1 MSLGMHHKAFVESLS
16 RGHRLRRE
24 EARGLAREIL
34 KGSFPPSVIASI
46 LVLMNTRPFTCQEVL
61 GFRDEFIEAALPLDF
76 SEFDPVD
83 VCGTGGDGKSTF
95 NISTASAFLLAAS
108 GIPVAKHGNYAVSS
122 LFGSSTIVE
131 AMGYRFKTD
140 PDALKRELEKTNIC
154 FLHAPL
160 FHPAMKVVAP
170 VRKELG
176 VKTIFNILGPLLN
189 PAQVRFQ
196 MSGVY
201 GMDVF
206 DVYVDTL
213 SSLSESF
220 TVAYSVDG
228 HDEVS
233 LTSACYL
240 NMNGVSY
247 FLEPGVFPFQGV
259 NFPNISPEVIKATD
273 TIEEAVVL
281 MFQFLKGEAD
291 PLLEKVILT
300 NAAFAYCTRER
311 NVALP
316 DAMDRLK
323 ETLKSG
329 AAYAN
334 TVQLMEMQG

>member
-1 MSLGMHHKAFVESLS
+1 MHHKELIEYLS
-16 RGHRLRRE
+16 KGHRLRRD
-24 EARGLAREIL
+24 EARGLAHEIL
-34 KGSFPPSVIASI
+34 KGSYSPAVISSI
-46 LVLMNTRPFTCQEVL
+46 LVLMNTRPFSCHEVL
-61 GFRDEFIEAALPLDF
+61 GFRDVFIEAVLHLDF
-76 SEFDPVD
+76 SAFDPVD

-122 LFGSSTIVE
+122 MFGSSTIVE

-140 PDALKRELEKTNIC
+140 SDALKRELEKTNIC

-160 FHPAMKVVAP
+160 FHPAMKEVAP

-201 GMDVF
+201 SMDVF
-206 DVYVDTL
+206 EVYVDTL
-213 SSLSESF
+213 SSFSESF

-233 LTSACYL
+233 LTSPCYVHI
-240 NMNGVSY
+240 NGVTS

-259 NFPNISPEVIKATD
+259 IFPNIAPEVIKATE
-273 TIEEAVVL
+273 TIEDAVVR

-291 PLLEKVILT
+291 PLLEKVILA
-300 NAAFAYCTRER
+300 NAACAYCTRER
-311 NVALP
+311 GVSLS
-316 DAMDRLK
+316 DAMDKLK
-323 ETLKSG
+323 ETLESG

-334 TVQLMEMQG
+334 TIQLLEMQG